1 MLAAFIDVAKVD
13 KVAPCGLVV
22 QRALGLPTTTPPS
35 APTITAVLAL
45 YPPAMAAILVKPDA
59 VPANQEVPFVDT

>member
-1 MLAAFIDVAKVD
+1 MLAALMAAAKVD
-13 KVAPCGLVV
+13 IVAPCALGV
-22 QRALGLPTTTPPS
+22 QIELGLPTTTPPS

-59 VPANQEVPFVDT
+59 VPANQEVPSVDT